1 MLDDDNFEKSAT
13 KIMIGGALVA
23 GTLIFAVGYDTGYQS
38 GAKRVPE
45 PTIIHGNVT
54 INNSINLNSNDAG
67 SVTKQEEKR

>member
-1 MLDDDNFEKSAT
+1 MLDDDKDFDKSAT

-45 PTIIHGNVT
+45 PMIIHGNVT
-54 INNSINLNSNDAG
+54 INNHSNNSNNSSQPTPLA
-67 SVTKQEEKR
+67 K

>member
-1 MLDDDNFEKSAT
+1 MLDDDNFDKNLT
-13 KIMIGGALVA
+13 KIMVGGALVA

-54 INNSINLNSNDAG
+54 IDNSINLNSDGAG
-67 SVTKQEEKR
+67 SLAK

>member
-1 MLDDDNFEKSAT
+1 MLDDDQIDKNLT
-13 KIMIGGALVA
+13 KIMVGGALVA

-54 INNSINLNSNDAG
+54 INNNSNNFNSSQPTHLD
-67 SVTKQEEKR
+67 K